1 MAIVSCILAIF
12 AVALTTPSDSLHL
25 EGVWNSEEEF
35 FKFLTRFGF
44 QQTFDDDKSNTEGYI
59 YGNITL
65 LDPQNDTR
73 PTSEFVVVDSEY
85 FLDYYGNKDGES
97 GVCPAMFRKIDTKAW
112 DPICNPGGKEDFLRP
127 LPCPVGLPCI
137 NGTQADWLIP
147 GYQFTYKVDDILKPR
162 YELIFWLRSW
172 LE

>member
-25 EGVWNSEEEF
+25 EGVWHSEEEF

-65 LDPQNDTR
+65 LEPHNDTR
-73 PTSEFVVVDSEY
+73 PTSELVVVDSEY
-85 FLDYYGNKDGES
+85 FLDFYGNKNVES

-112 DPICNPGGKEDFLRP
+112 DPICNPLPGGKEDFLRP

-162 YELIFWLRSW
+162 YV
-172 LE
+172 